1 MTKKPLLPYKWEL
14 IVLLWF
20 AFLFNMADRQV
31 YNVVLPLLSKDLNL
45 DPVRAGLVAS
55 IFLWVYSVLVPIGGY
70 LGDVARRKWII
81 LGSLLIWS
89 IGTVLSGAT
98 TGLLGLIVFRSI
110 ATGGGEA
117 FYFPS
122 ANSLI
127 GQYHKNTR
135 ALAMSIHQTALYVG
149 IIASGFVAGW
159 LGERFGWRSAFYVF
173 GAIGMVLAAIMFWR
187 LKDDTPTSEQIT
199 AARSNRVPLPVL
211 LKAIAT
217 KPTVWA
223 LWLAFGCFYF
233 AQVGYITWMPTF
245 LHEKF
250 SLTLSNAGFS
260 SMFYHHIF
268 AAAGVLL
275 GGKISDLL
283 AVRRRTVRIET
294 ELLGLFLGAPFIFLM
309 GVTGNFWVCCM
320 GLAGFGLFRGVYD
333 SNLYATLFDVIEPR
347 FRSSA
352 VGLMLAFVFFV
363 SAFAPVV
370 LGWAKTTIGLSTAL
384 SLLSLA
390 YVAGGVVL
398 LIARMTT
405 FHRDYV
411 DETAPVQAAAPE
423 SEPATT

>member
-1 MTKKPLLPYKWEL
+1 MTESKRTWLPYKWEL

-20 AFLFNMADRQV
+20 AFLINMADRQA

-45 DPVRAGLVAS
+45 DPVKAGLVAS

-70 LGDVARRKWII
+70 LGDISRRKWVIF
-81 LGSLLIWS
+81 GSLLLWS
-89 IGTVLSGAT
+89 VGTVLSGMT
-98 TGLLGLIVFRSI
+98 TGLIGLIAFRSI

-127 GQYHKNTR
+127 GQHHQKTR

-159 LGERFGWRSAFYVF
+159 LGKQFGWRSPFLVF
-173 GAIGMVLAAIMFWR
+173 GAVGVALALVIAWR
-187 LKDDTPTSEQIT
+187 MRDDPQPVQ
-199 AARSNRVPLPVL
+199 AAAAPRIPLGEL
-211 LKAIAT
+211 LRAIAG

-223 LWLAFGCFYF
+223 LWLAFGFFYF
-233 AQVGYITWMPTF
+233 TQVGYITWMTTY
-245 LHEKF
+245 LYEKF
-250 SLTLSNAGFS
+250 HLSLPNAGFS

-268 AAAGVLL
+268 AALGVLL
-275 GGKISDLL
+275 GGKISDML
-283 AVRRRTVRIET
+283 AARRPTVRIET
-294 ELLGLFLGAPFIFLM
+294 EFTGLFLGAPFIFFM
-309 GVTGNFWVCCM
+309 GATDSFWLCCA

-347 FRSSA
+347 YRSSA
-352 VGLMLAFVFFV
+352 VGIMLCFVFFV

-384 SLLSLA
+384 SALSLS
-390 YVAGGVVL
+390 YVIGGAIL
-398 LIARMTT
+398 LAAWKFT
-405 FHRDYV
+405 FRKDYY
-411 DETAPVQAAAPE
+411 DEGAQT
-423 SEPATT
+423 PA